1 MNRRHADRLVA
12 QTAARQHGVFTRE
25 QAHEA
30 GLSDRQ
36 LRWRIE
42 HGRIDRLALH
52 TFRIAGCP
60 PSWRQ
65 RLTAAC
71 LAAGTGAAAS
81 HRTAA
86 AIHGFDGFQPGVVE
100 ITVPQGRRDFRMDGV
115 IVHSSAYWGVEDIVV
130 VAGIPVSTPER
141 TLCTLAAVCSDE
153 QVESALDSAERDRTV
168 DRRDLAEAHA
178 DVRERGRN
186 GVAAIGR
193 ILARR
198 AELAGIPHSVL
209 ERRMLNLLERH
220 GISLPACQVPVR
232 RPDGKMA
239 ASISWRT
246 ATSGLGIEV
255 DGNIAH
261 ATRGSASDNANALA
275 LRDIR
280 LIRFTYDQV
289 VHEPEMVA
297 ATVRSSSPS
306 PALRRRRP
314 RSIRPN

>member
-1 MNRRHADRLVA
+1 MNRRHADGLVA

-25 QAHEA
+25 QAHQA

-42 HGRIDRLALH
+42 NGRIDRLARH
-52 TFRIAGCP
+52 TFRISGCP

-71 LAAGTGAAAS
+71 LGAGTGAAAS

-86 AIHGFDGFQPGVVE
+86 AIHGFDGFQPGIVE

-115 IVHSSAYWGVEDIVV
+115 IVHSSAYWGTEDIVV

-141 TLCTLAAVCSDE
+141 TLCTLAAVCPDE

-168 DRRDLAEAHA
+168 DRRDLAEVHA

-193 ILARR
+193 ILTRR
-198 AELAGIPHSVL
+198 AKLEGVPHSVL

-239 ASISWRT
+239 RLDFAYRDL
-246 ATSGLGIEV
+246 ALGIEV
-255 DGNIAH
+255 DGNVAH
-261 ATRGSASDNANALA
+261 ATPRQRASDNARANALA

-280 LIRFTYDQV
+280 LIRFTYDEI

-297 ATVRSSSPS
+297 ATVRSH
-306 PALRRRRP
+306 LRARRAA
-314 RSIRPN
+314 